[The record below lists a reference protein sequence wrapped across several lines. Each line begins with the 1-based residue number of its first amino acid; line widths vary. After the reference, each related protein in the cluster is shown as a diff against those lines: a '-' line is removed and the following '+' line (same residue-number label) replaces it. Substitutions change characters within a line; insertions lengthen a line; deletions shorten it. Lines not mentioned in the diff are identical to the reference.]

1 MPAKTPMYLKT
12 STPKRGKKQRLRDVL
27 SGDMI
32 SPPLGDFRHSAHI
45 GRAGEGDMFGDISF
59 LQGKYDLLPNINGRP
74 TSKSTEK
81 GLGGVYGYER
91 PFNNGAAG
99 YPTLLK
105 NAVSLPVFSDT
116 HEAQDQ
122 EQAPPKPP
130 RLHLEEG
137 PGQRSMSV
145 SCTTECFHNHQ
156 ERSSMAK
163 LDKKVGSSVSLSAAS
178 RTSSECSVIGIG
190 QLDRKRALIFNS
202 EMSLNNGS
210 PFPSDSYISGSESSL
225 GLDLDLGPSI
235 LDDVLRIMD
244 GYKLH

>member
-59 LQGKYDLLPNINGRP
+59 LQGKYDLLPSHNGRP
-74 TSKSTEK
+74 ASQNADKE
-81 GLGGVYGYER
+81 LHRDNYEQV
-91 PFNNGAAG
+91 FNNGAGG
-99 YPTLLK
+99 YLTLLK
-105 NAVSLPVFSDT
+105 NAVSLPVFSDAL
-116 HEAQDQ
+116 ESQ

-145 SCTTECFHNHQ
+145 SCTTECFHSHQ
-156 ERSSMAK
+156 EMSTIAAF
-163 LDKKVGSSVSLSAAS
+163 DKAVGSSVSLSVAS
-178 RTSSECSVIGIG
+178 QSSSECSVIGVG
-190 QLDRKRALIFNS
+190 QLDGKRALIFNS
-202 EMSLNNGS
+202 ETSLNNGS
-210 PFPSDSYISGSESSL
+210 PFPSGLESSH
-225 GLDLDLGPSI
+225 GMDLDLGPSI

>member
-12 STPKRGKKQRLRDVL
+12 STPKRGKKLRLRDVL

-45 GRAGEGDMFGDISF
+45 GRGGEGDTFGDISF
-59 LQGKYDLLPNINGRP
+59 LQGKYDLLPNLNRQP
-74 TSKSTEK
+74 TSQSTEQ
-81 GLGGVYGYER
+81 GLHGEFNYGR
-91 PFNNGAAG
+91 AFKNGAGG

-105 NAVSLPVFSDT
+105 NAVSLPVFSGMQ
-116 HEAQDQ
+116 ESQDQ
-122 EQAPPKPP
+122 EPAPPKPP

-145 SCTTECFHNHQ
+145 SCTAECFHSG
-156 ERSSMAK
+156 EEMSTILTFSET
-163 LDKKVGSSVSLSAAS
+163 VTSSVSLLAAS
-178 RTSSECSVIGIG
+178 NTSSECSVIGIG
-190 QLDRKRALIFNS
+190 PLDEKRALIFNS
-202 EMSLNNGS
+202 EMSLNNENL
-210 PFPSDSYISGSESSL
+210 FPSDSYLSGSESSL

-244 GYKLH
+244 GYKFQ

>member
-81 GLGGVYGYER
+81 GLSDEYNYER
-91 PFNNGAAG
+91 AFNNGAGG

-105 NAVSLPVFSDT
+105 NAVSLPVFSDV
-116 HEAQDQ
+116 HESQDL

-130 RLHLEEG
+130 RLHLDEG

-145 SCTTECFHNHQ
+145 SCTAECFHSHQ
-156 ERSSMAK
+156 EMSTF
-163 LDKKVGSSVSLSAAS
+163 DKTVGSSVSLSAAS
-178 RTSSECSVIGIG
+178 HTSSECSVIDVG
-190 QLDRKRALIFNS
+190 QLDGKRALIFNS
-202 EMSLNNGS
+202 EMSLSNGS
-210 PFPSDSYISGSESSL
+210 PFPSDSYMSGSESSL

>member
-12 STPKRGKKQRLRDVL
+12 STPKRGKKPKLRDVL

-45 GRAGEGDMFGDISF
+45 GRGGEGDMFGDISF
-59 LQGKYDLLPNINGRP
+59 LQGKYDLLPHVNGRP
-74 TSKSTEK
+74 TSKSTEQ
-81 GLGGVYGYER
+81 GLSDEYAYER
-91 PFNNGAAG
+91 AFNNGDG
-99 YPTLLK
+99 VYPTLLK
-105 NAVSLPVFSDT
+105 NAVSLPVFSNV
-116 HEAQDQ
+116 HESQEQ

-137 PGQRSMSV
+137 PAQRSMSV
-145 SCTTECFHNHQ
+145 SCTAGCFQ
-156 ERSSMAK
+156 EISTF
-163 LDKKVGSSVSLSAAS
+163 DKTAGSSVSLSATS
-178 RTSSECSVIGIG
+178 HTSSECSVIGIG
-190 QLDRKRALIFNS
+190 QVDGQRALIFNS
-202 EMSLNNGS
+202 EMSLDNGS
-210 PFPSDSYISGSESSL
+210 PFPSDSYMSGSESSL